1 MSIFSK
7 LFKRNKVNT
16 EALGLI
22 NLNSFIVYPDK
33 SFYEEEENKRVYREF
48 TDSYKKIL
56 STHKT
61 ITSKDLN
68 LNEEINVKLYTEII
82 NKLLFELDYTV
93 DLINNSPERNSVNI
107 KILYLKL
114 RHYQNEINNYKN
126 EVFIKLKVLNE
137 LYKRHTFS
145 KNKREAIKSEITNL
159 EMNIVMCQNNFNALN
174 MEINSYSSII
184 NYSELKEVDEKKYL
198 NSRNKILKK
207 YMSLF
212 NLDYK
217 SDNSLIGIVANEL
230 VLESYLFTSK
240 IDLRQEL
247 SDGLRE
253 FHGKKEKVTEKLEF
267 INNIIDKYKAI
278 SKFTGKENEEFI
290 KLVFKNKYDLI
301 KYNYNENPVLFKDV
315 TFYKEELEYYND
327 CLLKEVN
334 TFINDRNVFK
344 EYTYKMPLLTYGKY
358 QKIGNIIRRI
368 IQGDKLYDENKII
381 LGLIL
386 SLNNPLMIRDYFSNF
401 KVSIDYLRENGV
413 KLFEC
418 IYTWED
424 EIPLVSLINLCASKS
439 EERFITNVK
448 SMNEDFKLI
457 LTPIFDI
464 FKILYV
470 LDDNCQIKL
479 YEGIINLEVKP
490 FSIDRFDS
498 RLLNEFKSHLKVVCG
513 LKLVCGAIDNKKYYK
528 LNLPSTL
535 KLLNTNVLDKIEDT
549 YSTDI
554 YVNKNLETLIVGKDK
569 YRFIGLSSS
578 LKRLTLEEK
587 VNSLQISNYFNEN
600 NYNKEKLYKLLSGVF
615 RKDKNNK
622 LECLLNTLVFK
633 FDDFEE
639 IRIDFNKFISN
650 KVHSSRD
657 VINKVFDYIDNFYK
671 EVLKKYEEYAY
682 AFDLELLYPSDFIL
696 DKVRYI
702 SNNLKALGK
711 LNENILKGDL
721 YNKCISREFH
731 MGKGEELI
739 NEFDKAIT
747 RCEYAVKQDYNMREI
762 YKEICEKKYDLVKKS
777 YKGYSDICKEAL
789 LVKYDYEYKII
800 KSCLINDLRDFRTKA
815 FLTTYLND
823 ILLEFSRDMIL
834 YLKCDNTFLKSK
846 DDLLNS
852 KILLELIFTIE
863 KMYDFYANNI
873 YAKDYSRVAK
883 GILSVY
889 KNNYVSSAYA
899 LTFSSGGMEFDT
911 FVPLD
916 TVMQLMMSN
925 YKCKNLI
932 SDLLAK
938 YYNLY
943 ENLNKLLVNGK
954 NYKKGLPEGVKSFYS
969 KHSVYFECGLLSE
982 NIVLPNS
989 LESFNLDIF
998 GSSISKKKIIF
1009 NDNLLLLDLTGY
1021 LYEEAIIPKSV
1032 YDLKVNYNVFR
1043 VVFKDYKD
1051 SKVLNN
1057 PDRLKEFID
1066 SLFYSFFDDRNKV
1079 KEKNLSALMKHMI
1092 ILESGE
1098 KKIYI
1103 PLFSNEI
1110 LYAYNDEEIKI
1121 NSLDNAI
1128 INEEY
1133 LNKIK
1138 NSIYDRIIN
1147 TLNDKKL
1154 ILK

>member
-1 MSIFSK
+1 MSLFSK

-33 SFYEEEENKRVYREF
+33 SFYEEEENKRVYRKF
-48 TDSYKKIL
+48 TDSYKEVL
-56 STHKT
+56 NTHKT

-68 LNEEINVKLYTEII
+68 LNEEVNVKLYTEII
-82 NKLLFELDYTV
+82 NKLLIELDYTL
-93 DLINNSPERNSVNI
+93 DLINNSPERNSINI

-137 LYKRHTFS
+137 LHKKYIFS

-217 SDNSLIGIVANEL
+217 SDNSLVSIVANEL
-230 VLESYLFTSK
+230 ILESYLFTSK

-253 FHGKKEKVTEKLEF
+253 FHGKKEKVAEKLEF

-301 KYNYNENPVLFKDV
+301 KYNYNEHPILFKDV
-315 TFYKEELEYYND
+315 TFYKDELEYYND

-368 IQGDKLYDENKII
+368 IQGDKLYDENKMI
-381 LGLIL
+381 LGIIL

-498 RLLNEFKSHLKVVCG
+498 NLLNEFKSHLKVVCG
-513 LKLVCGAIDNKKYYK
+513 LKLVCEAIDNKKYYK
-528 LNLPSTL
+528 LDLPSTL
-535 KLLNTNVLDKIEDT
+535 KLLNTNVFDEIEDA
-549 YSTDI
+549 YSTDL
-554 YVNKNLETLIVGKDK
+554 YVNKNLETLLVGKGN
-569 YRFIGLSSS
+569 YSFIGLSSS

-587 VNSLQISNYFNEN
+587 TNFLQISNYFNEN
-600 NYNKEKLYKLLSGVF
+600 NYSKEKLYQLLMGVF

-633 FDDFEE
+633 FDDFED

-657 VINKVFDYIDNFYK
+657 VIYNIFDYIDKYFI
-671 EVLKKYEEYAY
+671 KKLNEYEKYAY
-682 AFDLELLYPSDFIL
+682 AFDLKLIYPNDFIL

-702 SNNLKALGK
+702 RKNLDNLEALGK
-711 LNENILKGDL
+711 LDENILKGDL
-721 YNKCISREFH
+721 YNLYNLYNKYISHKFYLS
-731 MGKGEELI
+731 KELI
-739 NEFDKAIT
+739 SEFDNAIT
-747 RCEYAVKQDYNMREI
+747 RCDYAVKRDYSLRSI
-762 YKEICEKKYDLVKKS
+762 YKEICEKKYDFIKKS
-777 YKGYSDICKEAL
+777 YKENYSDYRKPL
-789 LVKYDYEYKII
+789 LVNYDYECKVM
-800 KSCLINDLRDFRTKA
+800 ND
-815 FLTTYLND
+815 
-823 ILLEFSRDMIL
+823 
-834 YLKCDNTFLKSK
+834 FLKNELDKKEFKVSA
-846 DDLLNS
+846 LNKIFS
-852 KILLELIFTIE
+852 DFYYDMHIYLDFNENALYKEDKILNNKVLIELIFTIE
-863 KMYDFYANNI
+863 KINDFYTNNTHYVSSNQNLKEYELNNSKSLEVQNVI
-873 YAKDYSRVAK
+873 KE
-883 GILSVY
+883 ILSIY
-889 KNNYVSSAYA
+889 KNNYISSKRARAFSSDDELPELISLKTLMEIMLRYPKNYRLSSADVLKA
-899 LTFSSGGMEFDT
+899 
-911 FVPLD
+911 
-916 TVMQLMMSN
+916 
-925 YKCKNLI
+925 
-932 SDLLAK
+932 

-943 ENLNKLLVNGK
+943 TGLSSLLVKEYTIK
-954 NYKKGLPEGVKSFYS
+954 NATYVKT
-969 KHSVYFECGLLSE
+969 K
-982 NIVLPNS
+982 
-989 LESFNLDIF
+989 
-998 GSSISKKKIIF
+998 
-1009 NDNLLLLDLTGY
+1009 T
-1021 LYEEAIIPKSV
+1021 
-1032 YDLKVNYNVFR
+1032 
-1043 VVFKDYKD
+1043 
-1051 SKVLNN
+1051 
-1057 PDRLKEFID
+1057 
-1066 SLFYSFFDDRNKV
+1066 
-1079 KEKNLSALMKHMI
+1079 
-1092 ILESGE
+1092 
-1098 KKIYI
+1098 
-1103 PLFSNEI
+1103 
-1110 LYAYNDEEIKI
+1110 
-1121 NSLDNAI
+1121 
-1128 INEEY
+1128 
-1133 LNKIK
+1133 LNKIGG
-1138 NSIYDRIIN
+1138 
-1147 TLNDKKL
+1147 
-1154 ILK
+1154 

>member
-1 MSIFSK
+1 MSLFSK

-33 SFYEEEENKRVYREF
+33 SFYEEEENKRVYRKF
-48 TDSYKKIL
+48 TDSYKEVVN
-56 STHKT
+56 THKT

-68 LNEEINVKLYTEII
+68 LNEEVNVKLYTEII
-82 NKLLFELDYTV
+82 NKLLIELDYTL
-93 DLINNSPERNSVNI
+93 DLINNSPERNSINI

-137 LYKRHTFS
+137 LHKKYIFS

-217 SDNSLIGIVANEL
+217 SDNSLVSIVANEL
-230 VLESYLFTSK
+230 ILESYLFTSK

-253 FHGKKEKVTEKLEF
+253 FHGKKEKVAEKLEF

-278 SKFTGKENEEFI
+278 SKFTGKENEDFI

-301 KYNYNENPVLFKDV
+301 KYNYNEHPILFKDV
-315 TFYKEELEYYND
+315 TFYKDELEYYND

-368 IQGDKLYDENKII
+368 IQGDKLYDENKMI
-381 LGLIL
+381 LGIIL

-528 LNLPSTL
+528 LDLPSTL
-535 KLLNTNVLDKIEDT
+535 KLLNTNVFDEIEDA

-554 YVNKNLETLIVGKDK
+554 YVNKNLETLLVGKGN
-569 YRFIGLSSS
+569 YSFIGLSSS

-587 VNSLQISNYFNEN
+587 TNFLQISNYFNEN
-600 NYNKEKLYKLLSGVF
+600 NYSKEKLYQLLMGVF

-633 FDDFEE
+633 FDDFED

-657 VINKVFDYIDNFYK
+657 VIYNIFDYIDKYFI
-671 EVLKKYEEYAY
+671 KKLNEYEKYAC
-682 AFDLELLYPSDFIL
+682 AFDLKLIYPSDFIL
-696 DKVRYI
+696 DKVCYI
-702 SNNLKALGK
+702 SNNLDNLEALGK
-711 LNENILKGDL
+711 LDENILKGDL
-721 YNKCISREFH
+721 YNLYNLYNKYISHKFYLS
-731 MGKGEELI
+731 KELI
-739 NEFDKAIT
+739 SEFDNAIT
-747 RCEYAVKQDYNMREI
+747 RCDYAVKRDYSLQSI
-762 YKEICEKKYDLVKKS
+762 YKEICEKKYDFIKKS
-777 YKGYSDICKEAL
+777 YKENYSDYRKPL
-789 LVKYDYEYKII
+789 LVNYDYECKVM
-800 KSCLINDLRDFRTKA
+800 ND
-815 FLTTYLND
+815 
-823 ILLEFSRDMIL
+823 
-834 YLKCDNTFLKSK
+834 FLKNELDKKEFKVSA
-846 DDLLNS
+846 LNKIFS
-852 KILLELIFTIE
+852 DFYYDMHIYLDFNENALYKEDKILNNKVLIELIFTIE
-863 KMYDFYANNI
+863 KINDFYTNNTHYVSSNQNLKEYELNNSKSLEVQNVI
-873 YAKDYSRVAK
+873 KE
-883 GILSVY
+883 ILSIY
-889 KNNYVSSAYA
+889 KNNYISSKRARA
-899 LTFSSGGMEFDT
+899 FSSDDEL
-911 FVPLD
+911 PE
-916 TVMQLMMSN
+916 
-925 YKCKNLI
+925 LI
-932 SDLLAK
+932 SLKTLMEIMLRYPKNYRLSSSDVLKA

-943 ENLNKLLVNGK
+943 TGLSSLLVKEYTIK
-954 NYKKGLPEGVKSFYS
+954 NATYVKT
-969 KHSVYFECGLLSE
+969 K
-982 NIVLPNS
+982 
-989 LESFNLDIF
+989 
-998 GSSISKKKIIF
+998 
-1009 NDNLLLLDLTGY
+1009 T
-1021 LYEEAIIPKSV
+1021 
-1032 YDLKVNYNVFR
+1032 
-1043 VVFKDYKD
+1043 
-1051 SKVLNN
+1051 
-1057 PDRLKEFID
+1057 
-1066 SLFYSFFDDRNKV
+1066 
-1079 KEKNLSALMKHMI
+1079 
-1092 ILESGE
+1092 
-1098 KKIYI
+1098 
-1103 PLFSNEI
+1103 
-1110 LYAYNDEEIKI
+1110 
-1121 NSLDNAI
+1121 
-1128 INEEY
+1128 
-1133 LNKIK
+1133 LNKIGG
-1138 NSIYDRIIN
+1138 
-1147 TLNDKKL
+1147 
-1154 ILK
+1154 

>member
-7 LFKRNKVNT
+7 LFKRNNVNT

-48 TDSYKKIL
+48 TDRYKEIL

-82 NKLLFELDYTV
+82 NKLLIELDYTL
-93 DLINNSPERNSVNI
+93 DPINNSPERNSVNI

-114 RHYQNEINNYKN
+114 RHYQYEINKYKN
-126 EVFIKLKVLNE
+126 EIFIKLKVLNE
-137 LYKRHTFS
+137 LHKKYIFS

-184 NYSELKEVDEKKYL
+184 NYSELKEVDEEEYLSKRSKKLERYMNAYGL
-198 NSRNKILKK
+198 N
-207 YMSLF
+207 
-212 NLDYK
+212 YK
-217 SDNSLIGIVANEL
+217 SDTSISNLIANEL
-230 VLESYLFTSK
+230 VLEKYLFTSK

-278 SKFTGKENEEFI
+278 SKFTGKENEDFI

-301 KYNYNENPVLFKDV
+301 KYNYNEHPVLFKDV

-368 IQGDKLYDENKII
+368 IQGDKLYDENKMI
-381 LGLIL
+381 LGIIL

-401 KVSIDYLRENGV
+401 KVSIDYLRGNGV

-498 RLLNEFKSHLKVVCG
+498 NLLNEFKSHLKVVCG

-528 LNLPSTL
+528 LDLPSTL
-535 KLLNTNVLDKIEDT
+535 KLLNTNVFDEIEDA
-549 YSTDI
+549 YSTDL
-554 YVNKNLETLIVGKDK
+554 YVNKNLETLLVGKGN
-569 YRFIGLSSS
+569 YSFIGLSSS

-587 VNSLQISNYFNEN
+587 TNFLQISNYFNEN
-600 NYNKEKLYKLLSGVF
+600 NYSKEKLYQLLMGVF

-633 FDDFEE
+633 FDDFED

-650 KVHSSRD
+650 RVHSSRD
-657 VINKVFDYIDNFYK
+657 VIYEVFDYIDKYFI
-671 EVLKKYEEYAY
+671 KKLNEYEKYAY
-682 AFDLELLYPSDFIL
+682 AFDLKLIYPNDFIL

-702 SNNLKALGK
+702 SNNLDNLEALGK
-711 LNENILKGDL
+711 LDENILKGDL
-721 YNKCISREFH
+721 YNLYNLYNKYISHKFYL
-731 MGKGEELI
+731 GEELI
-739 NEFDKAIT
+739 NEFDNAIT
-747 RCEYAVKQDYNMREI
+747 RCNYAVKRDYSLQSI
-762 YKEICEKKYDLVKKS
+762 YKEICEKKYDFIKKS
-777 YKGYSDICKEAL
+777 YKENYSDYRKPL
-789 LVKYDYEYKII
+789 LVNYDYECKVM
-800 KSCLINDLRDFRTKA
+800 ND
-815 FLTTYLND
+815 
-823 ILLEFSRDMIL
+823 
-834 YLKCDNTFLKSK
+834 FLKNELDKKEFKVSA
-846 DDLLNS
+846 LNKIFS
-852 KILLELIFTIE
+852 DFYYDMHIYLDFNENALYKEDKILNNKVLIELIFTIE
-863 KMYDFYANNI
+863 KINDFYTNNTHYVSSDQSLKKYELNNSKSLEVQNVI
-873 YAKDYSRVAK
+873 KE
-883 GILSVY
+883 ILSIY
-889 KNNYVSSAYA
+889 KNNYISSKPARA
-899 LTFSSGGMEFDT
+899 FSSDDEL
-911 FVPLD
+911 PE
-916 TVMQLMMSN
+916 
-925 YKCKNLI
+925 LI
-932 SDLLAK
+932 SLKTLMEIMLRYPKNYRLSSSDVLKA

-943 ENLNKLLVNGK
+943 TGLSSLLVKEYTIK
-954 NYKKGLPEGVKSFYS
+954 NATYVKT
-969 KHSVYFECGLLSE
+969 
-982 NIVLPNS
+982 
-989 LESFNLDIF
+989 
-998 GSSISKKKIIF
+998 KII
-1009 NDNLLLLDLTGY
+1009 
-1021 LYEEAIIPKSV
+1021 
-1032 YDLKVNYNVFR
+1032 
-1043 VVFKDYKD
+1043 
-1051 SKVLNN
+1051 
-1057 PDRLKEFID
+1057 
-1066 SLFYSFFDDRNKV
+1066 NK
-1079 KEKNLSALMKHMI
+1079 
-1092 ILESGE
+1092 
-1098 KKIYI
+1098 
-1103 PLFSNEI
+1103 
-1110 LYAYNDEEIKI
+1110 
-1121 NSLDNAI
+1121 
-1128 INEEY
+1128 
-1133 LNKIK
+1133 
-1138 NSIYDRIIN
+1138 
-1147 TLNDKKL
+1147 
-1154 ILK
+1154 

>member
-7 LFKRNKVNT
+7 LFKRNNVNT

-48 TDSYKKIL
+48 TDRYKEIL

-82 NKLLFELDYTV
+82 NKLLIELDYTL
-93 DLINNSPERNSVNI
+93 DPINNSPERNSVNI

-114 RHYQNEINNYKN
+114 RHYQYEINKYKN
-126 EVFIKLKVLNE
+126 EIFIKLKVLNE
-137 LYKRHTFS
+137 LHKKYIFS

-184 NYSELKEVDEKKYL
+184 NYSELKEVDEEEYLSKRSKKLERYMNAYGL
-198 NSRNKILKK
+198 N
-207 YMSLF
+207 
-212 NLDYK
+212 YK
-217 SDNSLIGIVANEL
+217 SDTSISNLIANEL
-230 VLESYLFTSK
+230 VLEKYLFTSK

-278 SKFTGKENEEFI
+278 SKFTGKENEDFI

-301 KYNYNENPVLFKDV
+301 KYNYNEHPVLFKDV

-368 IQGDKLYDENKII
+368 IQGDKLYDENKMI
-381 LGLIL
+381 LGIIL

-401 KVSIDYLRENGV
+401 KVSIDYLRGNGV

-528 LNLPSTL
+528 LDLPSTL
-535 KLLNTNVLDKIEDT
+535 KLLNTNVFDEIEDA
-549 YSTDI
+549 YSTDL
-554 YVNKNLETLIVGKDK
+554 YVNKNLETLLVGKGN
-569 YRFIGLSSS
+569 YSFIGLSSS

-587 VNSLQISNYFNEN
+587 TNFLQISNYFNEN
-600 NYNKEKLYKLLSGVF
+600 NYSKEKLYQLLMGVF

-633 FDDFEE
+633 FDDFED

-650 KVHSSRD
+650 RVHSSRD
-657 VINKVFDYIDNFYK
+657 VIYEVFDYIDKYFI
-671 EVLKKYEEYAY
+671 KKLNEYEKYAC
-682 AFDLELLYPSDFIL
+682 AFDLKLIYPSDFIL

-702 SNNLKALGK
+702 SNNLDNLEALGK
-711 LNENILKGDL
+711 LDKNILKGNLYNL
-721 YNKCISREFH
+721 YNKYISHKFYL
-731 MGKGEELI
+731 GEELI
-739 NEFDKAIT
+739 NEFDNAIT
-747 RCEYAVKQDYNMREI
+747 RCNYAVKRDYSLQSI
-762 YKEICEKKYDLVKKS
+762 YKEICEKKYDFIKKS
-777 YKGYSDICKEAL
+777 YKENYSDYRKPL
-789 LVKYDYEYKII
+789 LVNYDYECKVM
-800 KSCLINDLRDFRTKA
+800 ND
-815 FLTTYLND
+815 
-823 ILLEFSRDMIL
+823 
-834 YLKCDNTFLKSK
+834 FLKNELDKKEFKVSA
-846 DDLLNS
+846 LNKIFS
-852 KILLELIFTIE
+852 DFYYDMHIYLDFNENALYKEDKILNNKVLIELIFTIE
-863 KMYDFYANNI
+863 KINDFYTNNTHYVSSDQSLKKYELNNSKSLEVQNVI
-873 YAKDYSRVAK
+873 KE
-883 GILSVY
+883 ILSIY
-889 KNNYVSSAYA
+889 KNNYISSKPARA
-899 LTFSSGGMEFDT
+899 FSSDDEL
-911 FVPLD
+911 PE
-916 TVMQLMMSN
+916 
-925 YKCKNLI
+925 LI
-932 SDLLAK
+932 SLKTLMEIMLRYPKNYRLSSSDVLKA

-943 ENLNKLLVNGK
+943 TGLSSLLVKEYTIK
-954 NYKKGLPEGVKSFYS
+954 NATYVKT
-969 KHSVYFECGLLSE
+969 
-982 NIVLPNS
+982 
-989 LESFNLDIF
+989 
-998 GSSISKKKIIF
+998 KII
-1009 NDNLLLLDLTGY
+1009 
-1021 LYEEAIIPKSV
+1021 
-1032 YDLKVNYNVFR
+1032 
-1043 VVFKDYKD
+1043 
-1051 SKVLNN
+1051 
-1057 PDRLKEFID
+1057 
-1066 SLFYSFFDDRNKV
+1066 NK
-1079 KEKNLSALMKHMI
+1079 
-1092 ILESGE
+1092 
-1098 KKIYI
+1098 
-1103 PLFSNEI
+1103 
-1110 LYAYNDEEIKI
+1110 
-1121 NSLDNAI
+1121 
-1128 INEEY
+1128 
-1133 LNKIK
+1133 
-1138 NSIYDRIIN
+1138 
-1147 TLNDKKL
+1147 
-1154 ILK
+1154 

>member
-1 MSIFSK
+1 MSLFSK

-33 SFYEEEENKRVYREF
+33 SFYEEKENKRVYREF
-48 TDSYKKIL
+48 TDRYKEVL

-82 NKLLFELDYTV
+82 NKLLLELDYTL
-93 DLINNSPERNSVNI
+93 DLINNSSERNSVNI

-137 LYKRHTFS
+137 LHKKYIFS

-217 SDNSLIGIVANEL
+217 SDNSLADIVANEL
-230 VLESYLFTSK
+230 ALESYLFTSK

-247 SDGLRE
+247 SDGLSE
-253 FHGKKEKVTEKLEF
+253 NYSDKEKAVETLEF

-278 SKFTGKENEEFI
+278 SKFTGKENEDFI

-334 TFINDRNVFK
+334 TFINDRSIFK
-344 EYTYKMPLLTYGKY
+344 EYKYAFSYTMTYGKY
-358 QKIGNIIRRI
+358 QNIVTSVRNLIKNNI
-368 IQGDKLYDENKII
+368 YYDENKII

-386 SLNNPLMIRDYFSNF
+386 SLNNPLMIKNYFQNF
-401 KVSIDYLRENGV
+401 KVSIDYLRESGV
-413 KLFEC
+413 KLFES

-424 EIPLVSLINLCASKS
+424 EISIESLIYLCASKMDKS
-439 EERFITNVK
+439 FVLNDNGINVSLK
-448 SMNEDFKLI
+448 KTFTSL
-457 LTPIFDI
+457 FDI
-464 FKILYV
+464 YKTLNILGSDYRM
-470 LDDNCQIKL
+470 DL
-479 YEGIINLEVKP
+479 YEGIINLEFNI
-490 FSIDRFDS
+490 FSIDRFGS
-498 RLLNEFKSHLKVVCG
+498 RALNEFKSHLKVVG
-513 LKLVCGAIDNKKYYK
+513 EAIDNKKYYK

-535 KLLNTNVLDKIEDT
+535 KLLNTNVLDKIEDA

-554 YVNKNLETLIVGKDK
+554 YVNKNLETLLVGKGN
-569 YRFIGLSSS
+569 YSFIGLSSS
-578 LKRLTLEEK
+578 LKRLALEEK
-587 VNSLQISNYFNEN
+587 VDTLQISNYFNEN
-600 NYNKEKLYKLLSGVF
+600 NYNKEKLYQLLMGVF

-622 LECLLNTLVFK
+622 LECLLNTLIFN
-633 FDDFEE
+633 FDDFED
-639 IRIDFNKFISN
+639 IRIDFNKFTTL

-711 LNENILKGDL
+711 LDENILKGDL

-731 MGKGEELI
+731 MGMGEKLI

-889 KNNYVSSAYA
+889 KNNYVSSEYA

-911 FVPLD
+911 YVPLD
-916 TVMQLMMSN
+916 TVMQLMMSD

-954 NYKKGLPEGVKSFYS
+954 NYKRGLPKGVKRFYS
-969 KHSVYFECGLLSE
+969 KHSVYFECGLLGD

-989 LESFNLDIF
+989 LESFSLDYF

-1021 LYEEAIIPKSV
+1021 LYEEAIIPKNV
-1032 YDLKVNYNVFR
+1032 YDLKVNYNVFK
-1043 VVFKDYKD
+1043 VVFKDYKE

-1057 PDRLKEFID
+1057 ADRLKEFID

-1079 KEKNLSALMKHMI
+1079 KEKNLSALMKHII

-1098 KKIYI
+1098 KKICI
-1103 PLFSNEI
+1103 PLFSSEI

-1133 LNKIK
+1133 LSKIK

>member
-16 EALGLI
+16 GALGLI

-48 TDSYKKIL
+48 TDSYKEVL
-56 STHKT
+56 NTHKT

-68 LNEEINVKLYTEII
+68 LNEEVNVKLYTEII
-82 NKLLFELDYTV
+82 NKLLIELDYTL
-93 DLINNSPERNSVNI
+93 DLINNSPERNSINI

-137 LYKRHTFS
+137 LHKKYIFS

-217 SDNSLIGIVANEL
+217 SDNSLVSIVANEL
-230 VLESYLFTSK
+230 ILESYLFTSK

-253 FHGKKEKVTEKLEF
+253 FHGKKEKVAEKLEF

-301 KYNYNENPVLFKDV
+301 KYNYNEHPILFKDV
-315 TFYKEELEYYND
+315 TFYKDELEYYND

-381 LGLIL
+381 LGIIL

-528 LNLPSTL
+528 LDLPSTL
-535 KLLNTNVLDKIEDT
+535 KLLNTNVFDEIEDA

-554 YVNKNLETLIVGKDK
+554 YVNKNLETLLVGKGN
-569 YRFIGLSSS
+569 YSFIGLSSS
-578 LKRLTLEEK
+578 LKKLTLEEK
-587 VNSLQISNYFNEN
+587 VDILQISNYFNEN
-600 NYNKEKLYKLLSGVF
+600 NYSKEKLYQLLMGVF

-633 FDDFEE
+633 FDDFED

-657 VINKVFDYIDNFYK
+657 VIYEVFDYIDKYFI
-671 EVLKKYEEYAY
+671 KKLNEYEKYAC
-682 AFDLELLYPSDFIL
+682 AFDLKLIYPSDFIL

-702 SNNLKALGK
+702 SNNLDNLEAIGK
-711 LNENILKGDL
+711 LDKNILKGDL
-721 YNKCISREFH
+721 YNLYNKYISHKFYLS
-731 MGKGEELI
+731 KELI
-739 NEFDKAIT
+739 NEFDNAIT
-747 RCEYAVKQDYNMREI
+747 RCDYAVKRDYSLRSI
-762 YKEICEKKYDLVKKS
+762 YKEICEKKYDFIKKS
-777 YKGYSDICKEAL
+777 YKENYSDYRKPL
-789 LVKYDYEYKII
+789 LVNYDYECKVM
-800 KSCLINDLRDFRTKA
+800 ND
-815 FLTTYLND
+815 
-823 ILLEFSRDMIL
+823 
-834 YLKCDNTFLKSK
+834 FLKNELDKKEFKVSA
-846 DDLLNS
+846 LNKIFS
-852 KILLELIFTIE
+852 DFYYDMHIYLDFNKNALYKEDKILNNKVLIELIFTIE
-863 KMYDFYANNI
+863 KINDFYTNNTHYVSSDQSLKKYELSNSKSLEVQNVI
-873 YAKDYSRVAK
+873 KE
-883 GILSVY
+883 ILSIY
-889 KNNYVSSAYA
+889 KNNYISSKPARA
-899 LTFSSGGMEFDT
+899 FSSDDEL
-911 FVPLD
+911 PE
-916 TVMQLMMSN
+916 
-925 YKCKNLI
+925 LI
-932 SDLLAK
+932 SLKTLMEIMLRYPKNYRLSSSDVLKA

-943 ENLNKLLVNGK
+943 TGLSSLLVKEYTIK
-954 NYKKGLPEGVKSFYS
+954 NATYVKT
-969 KHSVYFECGLLSE
+969 
-982 NIVLPNS
+982 
-989 LESFNLDIF
+989 
-998 GSSISKKKIIF
+998 KII
-1009 NDNLLLLDLTGY
+1009 
-1021 LYEEAIIPKSV
+1021 
-1032 YDLKVNYNVFR
+1032 
-1043 VVFKDYKD
+1043 
-1051 SKVLNN
+1051 
-1057 PDRLKEFID
+1057 
-1066 SLFYSFFDDRNKV
+1066 NK
-1079 KEKNLSALMKHMI
+1079 
-1092 ILESGE
+1092 
-1098 KKIYI
+1098 
-1103 PLFSNEI
+1103 
-1110 LYAYNDEEIKI
+1110 
-1121 NSLDNAI
+1121 
-1128 INEEY
+1128 
-1133 LNKIK
+1133 
-1138 NSIYDRIIN
+1138 
-1147 TLNDKKL
+1147 
-1154 ILK
+1154 